1 MTRHSIPIGLA
12 VFALLLA
19 PAKVVL
25 VSPPEARAQQVSPVE
40 STPMYLTLPAAIDLA
55 MAHNHKLEMARLSVR
70 DQQEQKRVA
79 QSHFY
84 PLVRNESAALH
95 ITELQGVVIPAGALS
110 LGTSAGPIP
119 AETVRIDQGAVTTYT
134 SGTGL
139 DQPLTQMFKIHAGV
153 KAANADLQS
162 ARIQANDSENSIA
175 LEVHQLY
182 YNYLIEQL
190 RGSAAQDAESAAT
203 TAEEENK
210 RALQDGKLLA
220 DAEIGSRANL
230 LDQQRAV
237 LESRLNLDDLT
248 LQLDDVLGLP
258 MGTEFILDADSVGD
272 APSLPSRE
280 EAIAEVLAKNPGVLA
295 AQQSVEKA
303 RAGLAAAHDA
313 YIPNITGIAR
323 YSYQSGVP
331 FLVHNFGTFG
341 ASFTY
346 DLFDGGAREAN
357 VHDAKVKLSMAQAQL
372 AQAEDDARIQISAS
386 YDKAEELEQLL
397 KVASMTLEARE
408 ESFRI
413 ESQRAEVQAEL
424 ASGVAN
430 TRAAVTAAKGNVLE
444 AKLGLYL
451 AQNDVLR
458 LLGERPR

>member
-19 PAKVVL
+19 PTKVVL